1 MIHGLSKHT
10 ARAVAAIDYFL
21 AGEYLDK
28 ADGQWKDRDPA
39 PKLLEGDPL
48 QMRALCDSLTYKNKY
63 TSGVLSFS
71 QAETDKINATPGLK
85 EQLIEELREFAYAGF
100 KNDDSKPLLVVEH
113 SHTGRLELHYLI
125 PRVSLES
132 GLYFNPFPPNYDG
145 KRGPGNNQA
154 FIKQN
159 DAFVDAMCERYG
171 LQSPRDPAIERQVKP
186 PIFEPNKGN
195 ASIRQQVVEA
205 LDTLIDAGLVK
216 NREQMCEF
224 LEGQGATITRK
235 GDDYFSFKF
244 PEMDKAVRLKG
255 EIYGKSSVREIGE
268 RQESRQQAFESSR
281 STAESRFAEAIAER
295 QSEVEGRH
303 GKRTAEADAARS
315 ADPAAAHELR
325 STIQSLEGELDGLS
339 SRVRA
344 DAAAFCAANAEIMN
358 LDISSA
364 DITEPGSTGDP
375 VLDKIR
381 REYHRWLQQCEAEAA
396 RYRKNIDSARDKLGN
411 AFVGLANFFIS
422 TLTGKNFCEPMRK
435 NISVE
440 DLSVYRKAV
449 LAELSD
455 ARAEFKELQRNER
468 ALENVSQVSGV
479 LEQVENMKSESPGL
493 QFNSRA
499 LDELAERWRTDTEQK
514 KPKRHRFSDYEI
526 SPR

>member
-1 MIHGLSKHT
+1 MINGLSKHT
-10 ARAVAAIDYFL
+10 VKAVAAIDYFL
-21 AGEYLDK
+21 ADEYLDK
-28 ADGQWKDRDPA
+28 LDGQWKNREPA

-48 QMRALCDSLTYKNKY
+48 QMRTLCDSLTYKHKY

-171 LQSPRDPAIERQVKP
+171 LQSPRDPAIERQIKP
-186 PIFEPNKGN
+186 PVFEPNKGN
-195 ASIRQQVVEA
+195 AAIRKQVVEA
-205 LDTLIDAGLVK
+205 LDALIDAGVVK
-216 NREQMCEF
+216 NREHMCKF
-224 LEGQGATITRK
+224 LEDKGATITRK

-255 EIYGKSSVREIGE
+255 DLYGNSSIREIGE
-268 RQESRQQAFESSR
+268 RYESRQKDFESSR

-325 STIQSLEGELDGLS
+325 STIQSLEGKLDDLS

-344 DAAAFCAANAEIMN
+344 NAAAFCAANAEIMN
-358 LDISSA
+358 PDISSA
-364 DITEPGSTGDP
+364 NICEPGSTGDP

-381 REYHRWLQQCEAEAA
+381 REYHRWLQQCEAEAE
-396 RYRKNIDSARDKLGN
+396 RYRKKRDSVRDKLGKSIS
-411 AFVGLANFFIS
+411 GLANFFIS
-422 TLTGKNFCEPMRK
+422 TFTGKNFCEPVQK
-435 NISVE
+435 NLSLE
-440 DLSVYRKAV
+440 DLSVYRKAA

-455 ARAEFKELQRNER
+455 ARAELKELQRNER
-468 ALENVSQVSGV
+468 TLEQVSQVSGV
-479 LEQVENMKSESPGL
+479 LDQVEKMKSESPGV

-499 LDELAERWRTDTEQK
+499 LDELAERWRAETENK
-514 KPKRHRFSDYEI
+514 KSKRHRFSDYEI
-526 SPR
+526 SPQ

>member
-10 ARAVAAIDYFL
+10 TRAVAAIDYFL

-39 PKLLEGDPL
+39 PQLLEGDPL
-48 QMRALCDSLTYKNKY
+48 QMRTLCDSLTFKNKY

-186 PIFEPNKGN
+186 PVFEPNKGN
-195 ASIRQQVVEA
+195 AAIRQQVVEA
-205 LDTLIDAGLVK
+205 LDTLIDAGVVK
-216 NREQMCEF
+216 NREHMCKF
-224 LEGQGATITRK
+224 LEDQGATITRK
-235 GDDYFSFKF
+235 GDDYFSFKL

-255 EIYGKSSVREIGE
+255 DLYGNSSIREIGE
-268 RQESRQQAFESSR
+268 RHEARQQAFESSR
-281 STAESRFAEAIAER
+281 TTAESRFAEAIAER
-295 QSEVEGRH
+295 KSEVEGRH
-303 GKRTAEADAARS
+303 SKRTAEADAARS

-325 STIQSLEGELDGLS
+325 STIQTLEGKLDSLS

-344 DAAAFCAANAEIMN
+344 DAAAFCAANPAVMSK
-358 LDISSA
+358 DIDV
-364 DITEPGSTGDP
+364 DIGTSGKTGDH
-375 VLDKIR
+375 VLDELR
-381 REYHRWLQQCEAEAA
+381 RKYFAWVKKYEAEQQQKEAGLSRA
-396 RYRKNIDSARDKLGN
+396 MMDLAKY
-411 AFVGLANFFIS
+411 FVTVF
-422 TLTGKNFCEPMRK
+422 TGKNFCEPKR
-435 NISVE
+435 NVFSLD
-440 DLSVYRKAV
+440 DLSIYRKAA
-449 LAELSD
+449 LADLAD
-455 ARAEFKELQRNER
+455 AQAKLKELQRNER
-468 ALENVSQVSGV
+468 TLDQVNQVSGV
-479 LEQVENMKSESPGL
+479 LEQVEKMKSESPGL
-493 QFNSRA
+493 RFNAGA
-499 LDELAERWRTDTEQK
+499 LGELAERWKADAERDKQK
-514 KPKRHRFSDYEI
+514 RRHRASDYDAGL
-526 SPR
+526 S

>member
-10 ARAVAAIDYFL
+10 TRAVAAIDYFL

-28 ADGQWKDRDPA
+28 ADGRWKDRDPA

-71 QAETDKINATPGLK
+71 HAETDKINATPGLK
-85 EQLIEELREFAYAGF
+85 EKLIEELREFAYAGF

-132 GLYFNPFPPNYDG
+132 GLYFNVFPPNYDG

-171 LQSPRDPAIERQVKP
+171 LQNPRDPAIERQVKP
-186 PIFEPNKGN
+186 PVFEPNKGN
-195 ASIRQQVVEA
+195 AAIRQQVVEA
-205 LDTLIDAGLVK
+205 LDALIDAGVVN
-216 NREQMCEF
+216 NREHMCKF
-224 LEGQGATITRK
+224 LEDQGATITRK

-244 PEMDKAVRLKG
+244 PGMDKSVRLKG
-255 EIYGKSSVREIGE
+255 ELYGKSSIREIGE
-268 RQESRQQAFESSR
+268 RYEARQQAFESSR
-281 STAESRFAEAIAER
+281 TAAESRFAEAIAER
-295 QSEVEGRH
+295 KSEVEGRH
-303 GKRTAEADAARS
+303 GKRAAEADAARS

-325 STIQSLEGELDGLS
+325 STIQSLEGKLDDLS

-344 DAAAFCAANAEIMN
+344 NAAAFCAANAEIMN
-358 LDISSA
+358 PDISSA
-364 DITEPGSTGDP
+364 DICEPGSTGDP

-381 REYHRWLQQCEAEAA
+381 REYHRWLQQCEAEAE
-396 RYRKNIDSARDKLGN
+396 RYRKKRDSVRDKLGKSIS
-411 AFVGLANFFIS
+411 GLANFFIS
-422 TLTGKNFCEPMRK
+422 TFTGKNFCEPVQK
-435 NISVE
+435 NLSLE
-440 DLSVYRKAV
+440 DLSVYRKAA

-455 ARAEFKELQRNER
+455 ARAELKELQRNER
-468 ALENVSQVSGV
+468 TLDQVNHVSGV
-479 LEQVENMKSESPGL
+479 LEQVEKMKSESPGL
-493 QFNSRA
+493 RFNSSA
-499 LDELAERWRTDTEQK
+499 LDELAERWRTETENK
-514 KPKRHRFSDYEI
+514 KPKRHRSSDYDI
-526 SPR
+526 SPQ